1 MYAIAF
7 NHILSHTSNTNIY
20 NTNNNYIYD
29 KNTSQHIHGLSL
41 YSRFIY
47 NYNIIA
53 VLLIVPFVVSII
65 LLVVAKTVYNSNGI
79 KYK

>member
-7 NHILSHTSNTNIY
+7 NHILSHTSNTNNY
-20 NTNNNYIYD
+20 NINNNYIYD
-29 KNTSQHIHGLSL
+29 NNTSQHIHGLSL

-47 NYNIIA
+47 NYNIVA
-53 VLLIVPFVVSII
+53 VLIILPFIISII
-65 LLVVAKTVYNSNGI
+65 LLVVAKTVYANNGI